1 MNFSLGFYL
10 SKVNFR
16 QRPPT
21 NRLTCVDKN
30 ELVILCDDGPA
41 FSAILLAE
49 FISDADWLD
58 FSQEASSR
66 VALLDAREP
75 IAVVA
80 LQVGL
85 RRYLRLVALDLLATE
100 NVGVFGSHVIQAPM
114 LKGII
119 LMGNKNYS
127 FAGVHFI
134 LSWHQYYFFVI
145 LMPTKSTFI

>member
-1 MNFSLGFYL
+1 MRIHCSSTRLNFSLVSYL
-10 SKVNFR
+10 PKVNSR

-80 LQVGL
+80 LQVRL

-114 LKGII
+114 LKHKQSLLFWNQRGLI
-119 LMGNKNYS
+119 
-127 FAGVHFI
+127 
-134 LSWHQYYFFVI
+134 
-145 LMPTKSTFI
+145 T